1 MTDPSPPSRYA
12 AHELL
17 VAPARPRP
25 EIWRL
30 LLGLVLIVVIVFG
43 LNTTLRAAVAALAPA
58 DWVEDLLYGRL
69 PGPTLLLLGS
79 FSFLIIG
86 TMVAAQLLQ
95 RRAPISLIGP
105 PGLALVQFW
114 RVLRL
119 LALLGLAMLVLPP
132 YDLGAPLIPNLP
144 VLHWL
149 LLLPLSLLAV
159 LIQTSAE
166 EILFRGYL
174 QQTLAARFSRPVVWM
189 ILPALLFAL
198 GHFNPEQA
206 GPNAGLIVIWAGV
219 FGLLM
224 ADLTARAG
232 SLGPAIAV
240 HFFNNITALLITASP
255 ETLNGLSLFL
265 LPFPMDGTGLA
276 RGWMAVDF
284 ALIPICW
291 LVGRIAI
298 RR

>member
-1 MTDPSPPSRYA
+1 MTDRSAAGPYA

-17 VAPARPRP
+17 VAPARSRP

-30 LLGLVLIVVIVFG
+30 LLGFVLIAMIVFG
-43 LNTTLRAAVAALAPA
+43 LNTALRVAVTALASPEWA
-58 DWVEDLLYGRL
+58 KDLGAGRR
-69 PGPTLLLLGS
+69 PGTTLLLLGS
-79 FSFLIIG
+79 FGFLTLA
-86 TMVAAQLLQ
+86 TMVVAHLLQ
-95 RRAPISLIGP
+95 WRAPLSLIGP
-105 PGLALVQFW
+105 PARALVQFW

-119 LALLGLAMLVLPP
+119 LALLGLAMLLLPP
-132 YDLGAPLIPNLP
+132 YDLGAPLIPNLSP
-144 VLHWL
+144 GPWL
-149 LLLPLSLLAV
+149 LLLPVSLLAV

-174 QQTLAARFSRPVVWM
+174 QQTLAARFAHPAVWLVV
-189 ILPALLFAL
+189 PALLFAL
-198 GHFNPEQA
+198 GHFNPDQA
-206 GPNAGLIVIWAGV
+206 GANAGLIVIWAGV
-219 FGLLM
+219 FGVLM

-255 ETLNGLSLFL
+255 ESLNGLSLFL

-276 RGWMAVDF
+276 RGWLTVDF

-291 LVGRIAI
+291 LVARIAI